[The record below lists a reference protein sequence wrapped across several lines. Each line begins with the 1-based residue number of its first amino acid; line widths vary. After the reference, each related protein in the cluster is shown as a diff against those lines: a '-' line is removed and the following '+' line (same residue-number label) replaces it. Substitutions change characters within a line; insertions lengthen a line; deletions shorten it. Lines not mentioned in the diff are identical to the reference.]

1 MTGMET
7 MLPGGELLYRSACTY
22 DRAGNRTGREEQYRD
37 AFSGPLHTAVTTYTY
52 DGMGRLTGEEL
63 DGKLTGYSYDMAGNR
78 LSRTTEGRTERY
90 HYNSRSQLTGLDS
103 AAETV
108 QYEYDHAGNLTAESH
123 IPQGGNITRRIEY
136 TYDAYNRNTS
146 VCSAGCVQQNHY
158 DAEGLRNAVTENG
171 STTNFV
177 YRNGML
183 SSELDADRNPVRGYV
198 CGNEYISQNNG
209 SSFSYYLDDEQ
220 GSIRYLTGSD
230 GSIRNHYRYSAFGES
245 ITAEET
251 VPNRLKYNAQM
262 ADELTG
268 LYYLR
273 ARYYNASLGRFTQED
288 TIYNDGLNLYAYCN
302 SNPVMYSDPSG
313 FAKETCKSKVGG
325 ECDSESGKYSVGDA
339 TFMDADD
346 TFVSN
351 ISRRTDV
358 DANGYFDVI
367 AHGTPNGIQ
376 ITHNEQHMIVDHKTA
391 ARLIQNSD
399 GYNGQA
405 IRLLSCNTG
414 ALDNGF
420 AQNLANKLNVEVYA
434 PTYYLWSTPNGNY
447 FVAGMNNLRLPDMNN
462 RGIFKLFSPGGN

>member
-1 MTGMET
+1 
-7 MLPGGELLYRSACTY
+7 
-22 DRAGNRTGREEQYRD
+22 
-37 AFSGPLHTAVTTYTY
+37 
-52 DGMGRLTGEEL
+52 
-63 DGKLTGYSYDMAGNR
+63 MAGNR

-90 HYNSRSQLTGLDS
+90 HYNSRSQLTELDS

-183 SSELDADRNPVRGYV
+183 SSELDADRNPVRRYV
-198 CGNEYISQNNG
+198 YGNEYISQNNG

-288 TIYNDGLNLYAYCN
+288 VIYNDGLNLYAYCN

-313 FAKETCKSKVGG
+313 FAKETCKSKVGR
-325 ECDSESGKYSVGDA
+325 ECDSESGKYSVFGEMSEVDSVRYR
-339 TFMDADD
+339 DWNYEKIHEISIHNPNADSM
-346 TFVSN
+346 TL
-351 ISRRTDV
+351 
-358 DANGYFDVI
+358 GKYFDGTIESGSYI
-367 AHGTPNGIQ
+367 ARAELTGDTYFSLGTQWND
-376 ITHNEQHMIVDHKTA
+376 ITQA
-391 ARLIQNSD
+391 YGLSD
-399 GYNGQA
+399 KEMFN
-405 IRLLSCNTG
+405 LFNTR
-414 ALDNGF
+414 ALDDAVMQGKTIRF
-420 AQNLANKLNVEVYA
+420 SQNPLDWSGTALGDEWSYLQHNHGYRDLIEMGGYWYA
-434 PTYYLWSTPNGNY
+434 
-447 FVAGMNNLRLPDMNN
+447 
-462 RGIFKLFSPGGN
+462 IK